1 MQTISG
7 SFLEGNGT
15 LITETFDTA
24 IALPTQN
31 SFTIFNTGSSTYI
44 TVEVEDGTTAYFST
58 GSKATVAPFAAGT
71 SAGTTSKSGT
81 VSLSGSPD
89 NSVWSW
95 SRGKVKY
102 NFIATS
108 TSPLPA
114 DKIDYLSKD
123 NEYREHT
130 FYCEWSATAGTLGT
144 NLVGKINEV
153 QVDGLDEFS
162 AAFSAF
168 GLFYCETTVGTAKFN
183 SMPIYRNG
191 AVFTTMDDLGRNP
204 YPIAGGEIVNKH
216 VKNVNTPYIPFVADK
231 TKLSIIVPNTDT
243 LNNNQMIIAFAATAG
258 TLTPNLF
265 RMRAAGSGAHIKV
278 EVNGQ

>member
-1 MQTISG
+1 MQIISG
-7 SFLEGNGT
+7 SLLEGNGT

-24 IALPTQN
+24 ISLPTQN
-31 SFTIFNTGSSTYI
+31 AFLITNTGSATYI
-44 TVEVEDGTTAYFST
+44 TVEVEDKTTKYFNS
-58 GSKATVAPFAAGT
+58 GSKLTVAPFAALTAG
-71 SAGTTSKSGT
+71 GTTSKSGT
-81 VSLSGSPD
+81 ANLAGSPD

-102 NFIATS
+102 NFVATS
-108 TSPLPA
+108 TTPLPA
-114 DKIDYLSKD
+114 DKIDYSSKD

-168 GLFYCETTVGTAKFN
+168 GLFYCETTVGTTKFN
-183 SMPIYRNG
+183 GMPIYRNG
-191 AVFTTMDDLGRNP
+191 VVFTTMDQLGRNP
-204 YPIAGGEIVNKH
+204 YPIAGGKIVNKH
-216 VKNVNTPYIPFVADK
+216 VKNVDTPYVPFVAEG
-231 TKLSIIVPNTDT
+231 THMSIIVPNTNT
-243 LNNNQMIIAFAATAG
+243 LANNQMLLAFAATGG

-278 EVNGQ
+278 EVKGQ